1 LGSVIAQEM
10 SIRARAPSVES
21 GRVKVV

>member
-1 LGSVIAQEM
+1 VIAQEIN
-10 SIRARAPSVES
+10 IRARAPSVKS

>member
-1 LGSVIAQEM
+1 M
-10 SIRARAPSVES
+10 SIRARAPSVKP